1 MNQIEKNKLKT
12 DQAWEQL
19 YTRLEQDG
27 LLDKP
32 ISGTQIPYRIGL
44 MKWAAAIVILC
55 VSVATAIFLGRER
68 TPETTLLTLHN
79 NEASTTLVT
88 TLEDG
93 SIVYLADNSQLSYP
107 EHFQREKREV
117 SLLGN
122 ALFDVSGNKERPF
135 LIETEQA
142 RIEVLGT
149 SFNIK
154 SSDKSAFELAVRRG
168 LVKVTLKKNGEQTL
182 VKAGQTVS
190 LFSNRLQVAPTQ
202 DNEQF
207 SDYTRRIQFKDE
219 RLGDIL
225 HVINLEYPMMP
236 LKTTADLENRRL
248 TGSFYNNSPATMA
261 ELICAALKLKC
272 TQQNNIWMISEP

>member
-1 MNQIEKNKLKT
+1 MNQIEKNKSKT
-12 DQAWEQL
+12 DQAWAQL

-44 MKWAAAIVILC
+44 MKWAAAIIILC
-55 VSVATAIFLGRER
+55 VSVATAIFLGQER

-149 SFNIK
+149 
-154 SSDKSAFELAVRRG
+154 FELAVRRG

-182 VKAGQTVS
+182 VMAGQTVS

-248 TGSFYNNSPATMA
+248 TVSFYNNSPATMA
-261 ELICAALKLKC
+261 ELICAALK
-272 TQQNNIWMISEP
+272 IIYG

>member
-88 TLEDG
+88 PLEDG

-107 EHFQREKREV
+107 KHFQREKREV

-122 ALFDVSGNKERPF
+122 ALFDVSGNKDRPY
-135 LIETEQA
+135 LLETEQA

-190 LFSNRLQVAPTQ
+190 LFSNRLQVAPPP

-207 SDYTRRIQFKDE
+207 SDYTRRIQFKDA

-236 LKTTADLENRRL
+236 LQTTADLENRRL
-248 TGSFYNNSPATMA
+248 TVSFYYNSPATMA

-272 TQQNNIWMISEP
+272 TQQNIIWMISEP